1 MITATS
7 MPIAAFKLMGFG
19 PMELFIHGGPIMW
32 PILLCSFV
40 CFTVAIERA
49 IFIIREMI
57 SRQPE
62 IVEKMLERVEQGD
75 PDGAIALGKKSSDFV
90 ARILT
95 YALTHREQSLTNA
108 FVRASNQ
115 ELKRYQ
121 AGGAVL
127 DTTVTAAPY
136 LGLLGTVTGMMA
148 TFGALRESTDIA
160 KAANEIMGGVGE
172 ALIATMCG
180 LGIAIFG
187 LIPFNILNAQTEQAK
202 HDISDASNA
211 LALLTANKEKAHS

>member
-7 MPIAAFKLMGFG
+7 MPIAAFKLMGLG

-32 PILLCSFV
+32 PILITSFV

-62 IVEKMLERVEQGD
+62 VVEKMLERVEQGD
-75 PDGAIALGKKSSDFV
+75 PEGAIALGKKSSDFV
-90 ARILT
+90 ARILI
-95 YALTHREQSLTNA
+95 YALTHREQSLSTA
-108 FVRASNQ
+108 FVRASSQ

-136 LGLLGTVTGMMA
+136 LGLLGTVTGMMRV
-148 TFGALRESTDIA
+148 FGELGGSTDIA
-160 KAANEIMGGVGE
+160 SASNSLMGGIGE

-180 LGIAIFG
+180 LAIAIFG

-202 HDISDASNA
+202 HDIGDASNA
-211 LALLTANKEKAHS
+211 LTLLTNKGKEAHV

>member
-1 MITATS
+1 
-7 MPIAAFKLMGFG
+7 
-19 PMELFIHGGPIMW
+19 
-32 PILLCSFV
+32 
-40 CFTVAIERA
+40 VAIERA
-49 IFIIREMI
+49 IFILREMI
-57 SRQPE
+57 SRQPDV
-62 IVEKMLERVEQGD
+62 VEKMLERVEQGD
-75 PDGAIALGKKSSDFV
+75 PDAAIALGKKSSDFV

-95 YALTHREQSLTNA
+95 YALSHREQSLTNA
-108 FVRASNQ
+108 FVRASNL

-148 TFGALRESTDIA
+148 TFGALRDSTDIA
-160 KAANEIMGGVGE
+160 KASNDIMGGVGE

-211 LALLTANKEKAHS
+211 LALLTTKKETHV

>member
-7 MPIAAFKLMGFG
+7 MPIAAFKLMGLG

-32 PILLCSFV
+32 PILITSFV

-62 IVEKMLERVEQGD
+62 VVEKMLERVEQGD
-75 PDGAIALGKKSSDFV
+75 PEGAISLGKKSSDFV

-95 YALTHREQSLTNA
+95 YALSHREQSLTNA

-160 KAANEIMGGVGE
+160 SASNDLMGGIGE

-211 LALLTANKEKAHS
+211 LALLTDKKKDARV